1 MVALH
6 TLTLAHRRYSLVFI
20 AKSTV
25 GSGQMNEN
33 AALALDLICR
43 DYRAAFV
50 PPTLE
55 NDWTGER
62 ANRGFI
68 ALGLAG
74 HNALLRGADR
84 ILLHVDALCRVASTK
99 EVAHLIDNPLLEDLA
114 PRTLGLVAPDCE
126 AELLPHLQWLLA
138 AIRGRAGDISSIW
151 REQGLQDAHS
161 ALSRIYK
168 DSVAAYVLLR
178 EATGER
184 PVITPTAESTEA
196 ATRLGIVS
204 WTESV
209 LDRHGAQEA
218 LRGILEQYE
227 DDLAWEAL
235 EWFAQIQCGSDPRC
249 STCLV
254 AMDCQAIALGTV

>member
-1 MVALH
+1 
-6 TLTLAHRRYSLVFI
+6 
-20 AKSTV
+20 
-25 GSGQMNEN
+25 MNED
-33 AALALDLICR
+33 AALALSLICR
-43 DYRAAFV
+43 DFLAAFV
-50 PPTLE
+50 PPTME
-55 NDWTGER
+55 NDWTDIER

-68 ALGLAG
+68 AIGLAG
-74 HNALLRGADR
+74 RNALLRGADR
-84 ILLHVDALCRVASTK
+84 ILLHVDALCRVASTT
-99 EVAHLIDNPLLEDLA
+99 EVVHLVDNPLLEDLA
-114 PRTLGLVAPDCE
+114 PRTLGMVAPDCE

-168 DSVAAYVLLR
+168 DSFAAYVLLR

-184 PVITPTAESTEA
+184 PVIAPTAESTEA

-218 LRGILEQYE
+218 LRCILAEYE
-227 DDLAWEAL
+227 DDQAWEAL
-235 EWFAQIQCGSDPRC
+235 EWFAQIQCGSDPKC
-249 STCLV
+249 HTCAV